1 MSGTNTKVEGLN
13 VVKGP
18 VLAEPDD
25 APRTEGCLFSED
37 AEPAGDTQPG
47 SASQDE
53 SASRTVISDRAMG
66 LKLSLVQSTVAAGH
80 DLEDRDDVDYGLNE
94 LCTPASS
101 PRSPSAPA
109 RTVSLIFT

>member
-1 MSGTNTKVEGLN
+1 VSGTNTKTEGLN
-13 VVKGP
+13 VVKEP

-25 APRTEGCLFSED
+25 VPCKEGCLFSED
-37 AEPAGDTQPG
+37 EDSAGDTQPE

-53 SASRTVISDRAMG
+53 SASRTVISDMAMG
-66 LKLSLVQSTVAAGH
+66 PKLFLIQGTVAAGH
-80 DLEDRDDVDYGLNE
+80 DLEDRDDVDYGLDE

-101 PRSPSAPA
+101 PRSLSAPA